1 MSVTLVWMW
10 NIYTHVEDS
19 GGCKGAKPPPAPFLS
34 VRLYYWTPVKTSNT
48 AKYGKEC
55 NFATSVWYS
64 KAKKFR
70 IQGAVSPWLPLQ
82 ARGPRLPSGLP
93 SFIAGSS
100 AAGCVVCI
108 SDTEA
113 GQREW
118 DNTSSGP
125 KFTILVSP
133 DLVTLRSPCC
143 RQHGMLQCEVKWW
156 RFVALLQ

>member
-1 MSVTLVWMW
+1 MSVTLVWKW

-19 GGCKGAKPPPAPFLS
+19 GTFKGAKPPPAPFLS

-64 KAKKFR
+64 NAKKFR

-82 ARGPRLPSGLP
+82 ARGPHLPSGLP
-93 SFIAGSS
+93 SFIPGRS
-100 AAGCVVCI
+100 AAGCVLCRPI
-108 SDTEA
+108 SDTEP

-118 DNTSSGP
+118 VSEWVSSFLTAHQHIIGHSVP
-125 KFTILVSP
+125 EMVDSNR
-133 DLVTLRSPCC
+133 RS
-143 RQHGMLQCEVKWW
+143 M
-156 RFVALLQ
+156 